1 MDSTRD
7 SARNFKLRKLGIC
20 PFHYLLRKFSKPFSV
35 SPTHS
40 DRSPAESG
48 IRNLTVL
55 SVVLPFK
62 CSTTSSESGIR
73 KLASPYYIGLAKDR
87 NPESGISSRW
97 SNPKPMHVCGHS
109 GIWNLEFHLVQPKT
123 NALVGTADVLA
134 AAQTRPVRD
143 SAIAVAR
150 DRYHRRR
157 PPCCTSAAR
166 ASACAARPR
175 RRRAAG
181 RSPATRAIDSSS
193 PEAGRPRRRPRGA
206 DRTRQ
211 RPDRLAIAAGQRVS
225 GFRIPT
231 RGFHVLGTSSV
242 KVVLPQIP
250 EWSFCVYFVRAC
262 GGQIPPHDFRRRRA
276 GRTRKMLAHKC

>member
-1 MDSTRD
+1 M
-7 SARNFKLRKLGIC
+7 
-20 PFHYLLRKFSKPFSV
+20 
-35 SPTHS
+35 
-40 DRSPAESG
+40 
-48 IRNLTVL
+48 TVL

-97 SNPKPMHVCGHS
+97 SNPKPKHVWGHS

-157 PPCCTSAAR
+157 PPCCTSAR
-166 ASACAARPR
+166 S
-175 RRRAAG
+175 
-181 RSPATRAIDSSS
+181 SPAPPTCSDARCNLPQSHAISRNLVLS
-193 PEAGRPRRRPRGA
+193 PAISHASCVSVGWHSPSRSRGA
-206 DRTRQ
+206 PGELSTKH
-211 RPDRLAIAAGQRVS
+211 
-225 GFRIPT
+225 T
-231 RGFHVLGTSSV
+231 
-242 KVVLPQIP
+242 
-250 EWSFCVYFVRAC
+250 
-262 GGQIPPHDFRRRRA
+262 
-276 GRTRKMLAHKC
+276 